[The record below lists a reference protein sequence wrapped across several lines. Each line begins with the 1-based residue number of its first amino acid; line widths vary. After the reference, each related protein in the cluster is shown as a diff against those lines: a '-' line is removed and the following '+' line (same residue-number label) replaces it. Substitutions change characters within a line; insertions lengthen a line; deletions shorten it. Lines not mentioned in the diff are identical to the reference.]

1 MSLGDLAML
10 LKISPHAV
18 RTYLERGEGIARGNG
33 YRLIEYFLLFYH
45 RPPFICQKLRSD
57 SFFSKEYSL
66 KGFIRH
72 QEENLAIRFLEWKYQ
87 KMNLIAPPVS
97 ELQRLASN
105 IVDDGH
111 RIARERGQNVISSI
125 KELIADM
132 KKDK

>member
-1 MSLGDLAML
+1 M
-10 LKISPHAV
+10 
-18 RTYLERGEGIARGNG
+18 
-33 YRLIEYFLLFYH
+33 
-45 RPPFICQKLRSD
+45 
-57 SFFSKEYSL
+57 
-66 KGFIRH
+66 KGFIRR
-72 QEENLAIRFLEWKYQ
+72 QEENLTIRFLEWKYQ
-87 KMNLIAPPVS
+87 KMNLIVPPVS

>member
-1 MSLGDLAML
+1 MILSG
-10 LKISPHAV
+10 KRVGHV
-18 RTYLERGEGIARGNG
+18 ARS
-33 YRLIEYFLLFYH
+33 
-45 RPPFICQKLRSD
+45 SD
-57 SFFSKEYSL
+57 SFFAQEYSL
-66 KGFIRH
+66 KGFIRR
-72 QEENLAIRFLEWKYQ
+72 QEENLAIRLLEWKYQ
-87 KMNLIAPPVS
+87 KMNLIVPPVS

>member
-1 MSLGDLAML
+1 M
-10 LKISPHAV
+10 
-18 RTYLERGEGIARGNG
+18 
-33 YRLIEYFLLFYH
+33 
-45 RPPFICQKLRSD
+45 
-57 SFFSKEYSL
+57 
-66 KGFIRH
+66 KGFIRR
-72 QEENLAIRFLEWKYQ
+72 QEENLAIRLLAWKYQ
-87 KMNLIAPPVS
+87 KMDLIVPPVS

>member
-1 MSLGDLAML
+1 
-10 LKISPHAV
+10 
-18 RTYLERGEGIARGNG
+18 
-33 YRLIEYFLLFYH
+33 
-45 RPPFICQKLRSD
+45 LRSA
-57 SFFSKEYSL
+57 SFFAQEYSL
-66 KGFIRH
+66 KGFIRR

-87 KMNLIAPPVS
+87 KMNIIVPPVS
-97 ELQRLASN
+97 ELQRLASS

>member
-1 MSLGDLAML
+1 MSKLG
-10 LKISPHAV
+10 
-18 RTYLERGEGIARGNG
+18 
-33 YRLIEYFLLFYH
+33 
-45 RPPFICQKLRSD
+45 SD
-57 SFFSKEYSL
+57 SFFAQEYSL
-66 KGFIRH
+66 KGFIRR
-72 QEENLAIRFLEWKYQ
+72 QEENLAIRLLEWKYQ
-87 KMNLIAPPVS
+87 KMNLIVPPVS

>member
-1 MSLGDLAML
+1 VILGG
-10 LKISPHAV
+10 KRVGHV
-18 RTYLERGEGIARGNG
+18 AR
-33 YRLIEYFLLFYH
+33 
-45 RPPFICQKLRSD
+45 RPD
-57 SFFSKEYSL
+57 SFFAQEYSL
-66 KGFIRH
+66 KGFIRR

-87 KMNLIAPPVS
+87 RMNLIVPPVS

-111 RIARERGQNVISSI
+111 CIARERGQNVISSI

>member
-1 MSLGDLAML
+1 M
-10 LKISPHAV
+10 
-18 RTYLERGEGIARGNG
+18 
-33 YRLIEYFLLFYH
+33 
-45 RPPFICQKLRSD
+45 
-57 SFFSKEYSL
+57 
-66 KGFIRH
+66 KGFIRR
-72 QEENLAIRFLEWKYQ
+72 QEENLAIRLIEWKYQ
-87 KMNLIAPPVS
+87 KMNLTVPPVS

>member
-1 MSLGDLAML
+1 MSLGDLAL
-10 LKISPHAV
+10 
-18 RTYLERGEGIARGNG
+18 
-33 YRLIEYFLLFYH
+33 
-45 RPPFICQKLRSD
+45 
-57 SFFSKEYSL
+57 FFSQEYSL
-66 KGFIRH
+66 KGFIRR

-87 KMNLIAPPVS
+87 KMNLIVPPVS

>member
-1 MSLGDLAML
+1 MSKLG
-10 LKISPHAV
+10 
-18 RTYLERGEGIARGNG
+18 
-33 YRLIEYFLLFYH
+33 
-45 RPPFICQKLRSD
+45 SD
-57 SFFSKEYSL
+57 SFFAQEYSL
-66 KGFIRH
+66 KGFIRR
-72 QEENLAIRFLEWKYQ
+72 QEENFAIRFLEWKYQ
-87 KMNLIAPPVS
+87 KMNLIVPPVS

>member
-1 MSLGDLAML
+1 MG
-10 LKISPHAV
+10 
-18 RTYLERGEGIARGNG
+18 
-33 YRLIEYFLLFYH
+33 
-45 RPPFICQKLRSD
+45 SD
-57 SFFSKEYSL
+57 SFFAQEYSL
-66 KGFIRH
+66 KGFIRR
-72 QEENLAIRFLEWKYQ
+72 QEENLAIRLIGWKYQ
-87 KMNLIAPPVS
+87 KMNLIVPPVS